1 MKTYS
6 SAFSLIELMVVVAII
21 AILSSLAVPAYQR
34 YVQQAR
40 VTEALN
46 HTQSLQLAMAL
57 CWQTEGD
64 MRRCSQPGQRGV
76 PAIPDPLPNALQS
89 LEVSS
94 TGVIQLTLA
103 DVLVDQSPL
112 RLSLSPDTTGLVFNW
127 RLGCADFSS
136 GQPLATRCVG
146 EVAQ

>member
-1 MKTYS
+1 MKKYS

-57 CWQTEGD
+57 CWQTESD
-64 MRRCSQPGQRGV
+64 MRRCSQPGQRGI
-76 PAIPDPLPNALQS
+76 PAIPNPLPTALKS
-89 LEVSS
+89 LEVSP

-103 DVLVDQSPL
+103 EVMVEQSPL
-112 RLSLSPDTTGLVFNW
+112 QLSLSPDSTGLVFQW
-127 RLGCADFSS
+127 RLGCSDFAS
-136 GQPLATRCVG
+136 GEPLATRCV
-146 EVAQ
+146 EAVTQ